1 MKYQDRFTTGTVYLI
16 HFHEKLCHAQHYI
29 GFTTNLD
36 ERIQCHK
43 NGNGSRL
50 MEVIGQLEL
59 PWEVARTWE
68 NTPKAMEREL
78 KNYKNAKRLC
88 PICSGE
94 KAHNRKVEF
103 SGNYDV
109 YEEKNKK

>member
-1 MKYQDRFTTGTVYLI
+1 MTFQTRKTIGTVYLI

-29 GFTTNLD
+29 GFTTNLT
-36 ERIQCHK
+36 ERIKCHK

-50 MEVIGQLEL
+50 MEVIGELEL

-68 NTPKAMEREL
+68 QTPKAMEREL
-78 KNYKNAKRLC
+78 KNYKNAKMLC

-94 KAHNRKVEF
+94 KAMDRKKEF
-103 SGNYDV
+103 SGSFDIYH
-109 YEEKNKK
+109 ERK